1 MNFLQI
7 FQTSKSALPSRIS
20 SRTPLL
26 LVSPSRTKKKNQVLS
41 SRTVAGHGKLLMA
54 ALRKGEAARFYIN
67 FGAPRTIDITK
78 IEQWEKG
85 RMLSVRMEQ
94 EGFNKLSG
102 ESHYISNIKPW
113 YSENMAIVE
122 DVEAEAS
129 RSGKVFVPVPNY
141 RETPKQWPTI
151 GMNDQEAEECVGWA
165 YYAKSL
171 NWVRIL

>member
-1 MNFLQI
+1 
-7 FQTSKSALPSRIS
+7 
-20 SRTPLL
+20 
-26 LVSPSRTKKKNQVLS
+26 VLS
-41 SRTVAGHGKLLMA
+41 SRTVAGQGKPLKA

-67 FGAPRTIDITK
+67 VGAPRTIDITK
-78 IEQWEKG
+78 ITWDVD

-94 EGFNKLSG
+94 EGFNKLSS
-102 ESHYISNIKPW
+102 ESYYISNIKPR

-122 DVEAEAS
+122 DVKAEAS

-151 GMNDQEAEECVGWA
+151 GMDDQEAEECVGWV
-165 YYAKSL
+165 YYAKSS